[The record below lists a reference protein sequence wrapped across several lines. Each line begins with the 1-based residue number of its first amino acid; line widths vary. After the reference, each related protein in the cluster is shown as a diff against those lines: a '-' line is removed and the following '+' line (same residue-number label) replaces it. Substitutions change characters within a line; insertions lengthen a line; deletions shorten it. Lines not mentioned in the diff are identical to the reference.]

1 MSALEA
7 IKGVAPCFAAR
18 EGLGVS
24 LIGGGKGRARGPY
37 QFYTGSGATSAGGG
51 NRKGRFASGSR

>member
-1 MSALEA
+1 VSVLVA

-24 LIGGGKGRARGPY
+24 LVGGGKGIAKGPLPVL
-37 QFYTGSGATSAGGG
+37 QYTYIYIYIHIYIYIDIYI
-51 NRKGRFASGSR
+51 

>member
-1 MSALEA
+1 VSVLVA

-24 LIGGGKGRARGPY
+24 LVGGGKGIAKGPLPVLHW
-37 QFYTGSGATSAGGG
+37 
-51 NRKGRFASGSR
+51 

>member
-7 IKGVAPCFAAR
+7 IKGVAPCFAAQ

-24 LIGGGKGRARGPY
+24 LSGGGKGIAKGPLPVLQCIY
-37 QFYTGSGATSAGGG
+37 VYMYICICLRTE
-51 NRKGRFASGSR
+51 N